1 MRMVFIGNHEYCK
14 ACTIAEPIVRKA
26 AEKLGIP
33 LVAYD
38 TDADA
43 TSIADLCVESLP
55 TTIVLAGD
63 DELGRIVGAFPYQA
77 FLRQVKVIMEA
88 ANGQ

>member
-1 MRMVFIGNHEYCK
+1 MRMVYVGNHEYCK
-14 ACTIAEPIVRKA
+14 ACTIAEPIVKKA

-38 TDADA
+38 TDTDA

-55 TTIVLAGD
+55 TTIVFAGD
-63 DELGRIVGAFPYQA
+63 DEVGRVVGAFHYQA
-77 FLRQVKVIMEA
+77 FLRQLEGIMEA
-88 ANGQ
+88 ANG